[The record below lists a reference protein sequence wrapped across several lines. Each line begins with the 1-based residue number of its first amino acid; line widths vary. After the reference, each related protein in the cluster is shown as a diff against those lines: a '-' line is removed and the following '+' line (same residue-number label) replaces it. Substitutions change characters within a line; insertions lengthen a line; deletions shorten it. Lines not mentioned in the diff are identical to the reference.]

1 LRRDGN
7 EIVGSWQLADDEGV
21 ETVQLR
27 AESPAVKRNLYVYC
41 NTVVLVVCD
50 SASET
55 VIIPVLKS
63 VARIRL
69 VESVTD

>member
-1 LRRDGN
+1 MATR
-7 EIVGSWQLADDEGV
+7 QLADDEGV

-27 AESPAVKRNLYVYC
+27 AESPAVKRNLYVC
-41 NTVVLVVCD
+41 CSTVVLVVCD

-69 VESVTD
+69 VEGVTD